1 VLNAVKAECHVAPA
15 SADTLDRAIATN
27 RRLSAAEA
35 NLARLIDSVIDDDAS
50 PAPEMSSGQR
60 RYGTP
65 QAYIG

>member
-1 VLNAVKAECHVAPA
+1 VLNAVNAECHVAPA

-50 PAPEMSSGQR
+50 P
-60 RYGTP
+60 TP
-65 QAYIG
+65 R